1 MLDRYTIKNTLFA
14 VIIMGMVSVIVLVI
28 LSIFTYLL
36 KWQAPQAQVGIIL
49 TYIISGFLGGVLPS
63 VIGERGKKKEVKNTE
78 RSTKNAI
85 IKGITQGTIYMA
97 VLLTIS
103 ILLSANESWDMVQIL
118 LIWILLSV
126 SSTLGIFIG
135 EKFFGGGIKKC

>member
-14 VIIMGMVSVIVLVI
+14 VIIMGITSAATLVI
-28 LSIFTYLL
+28 LSVFTYLFR
-36 KWQAPQAQVGIIL
+36 WQAPQAQVGIIL

-63 VIGERGKKKEVKNTE
+63 MIGERGKKKEVKNTE
-78 RSTKNAI
+78 RSTKNAL

-97 VLLTIS
+97 VLLSIS
-103 ILLSANESWDMVQIL
+103 ILLSANEGWDMVQIF

-126 SSTLGIFIG
+126 SSTLGIFAG
-135 EKFFGGGIKKC
+135 EKGLWVRVKKC

>member
-49 TYIISGFLGGVLPS
+49 TYIISGFLGGFLS
-63 VIGERGKKKEVKNTE
+63 SIICGRGKKKGEGADNSMKKTL
-78 RSTKNAI
+78 I
-85 IKGITQGTIYMA
+85 CGITQGTIYMA

-103 ILLSANESWDMVQIL
+103 ILLSANEGWDMVQIF

-126 SSTLGIFIG
+126 SSSLGIFTG
-135 EKFFGGGIKKC
+135 EKGLWVRVKKC